1 MTTLLFSQPIPDTS
15 VSENSHTQNSVD
27 TAAVASPN
35 ESRPISADEFRL
47 AADVLQLA
55 DLQHNTNANMFI
67 RQTVSAQYKKV
78 SEDLNPEKT
87 KRKIRKKSLKDLMQE
102 SFFHGAYWLGSTNF
116 IA

>member
-1 MTTLLFSQPIPDTS
+1 MTTLLFSQPISDTL
-15 VSENSHTQNSVD
+15 VSENSHTQNS
-27 TAAVASPN
+27 SS

-55 DLQHNTNANMFI
+55 ELQHNTNANMFI

-78 SEDLNPEKT
+78 SEDLSPEKT
-87 KRKIRKKSLKDLMQE
+87 KRKIRKKSLKELVEE
-102 SFFHGAYWLGSTNF
+102 SFFHGAYWMGSTNF